1 MRFGENVL
9 QNCNVIVKDVR
20 DSRKNDT
27 VIHKEKAAKMLSQQ
41 QSIMSNKKESF
52 GIEKMNCLAVSK
64 GYWPINY

>member
-27 VIHKEKAAKMLSQQ
+27 VIHK
-41 QSIMSNKKESF
+41 
-52 GIEKMNCLAVSK
+52 
-64 GYWPINY
+64 